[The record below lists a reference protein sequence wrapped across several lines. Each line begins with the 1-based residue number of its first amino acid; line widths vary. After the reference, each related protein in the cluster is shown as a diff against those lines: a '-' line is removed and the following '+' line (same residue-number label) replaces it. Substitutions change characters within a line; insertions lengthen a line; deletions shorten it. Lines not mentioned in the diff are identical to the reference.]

1 VGVLQRKRNAAVK
14 TVGVEVGKVGLGVSP
29 RAREELVKILLRVAG
44 EWGTS
49 TVTLDQ
55 LLTGTADPLE
65 VRAAR
70 IWKEG
75 CRRTFIQLK
84 KLHETGALIDP
95 HRPEWKG

>member
-1 VGVLQRKRNAAVK
+1 M
-14 TVGVEVGKVGLGVSP
+14 TP
-29 RAREELVKILLRVAG
+29 RAREKLVKILLRVAG

-55 LLTGTADPLE
+55 LLNGAANPGE

-70 IWKEG
+70 VWKEG
-75 CRRTFIQLK
+75 CRLAFIQVK

-95 HRPEWKG
+95 HRPEWKGQPS

>member
-1 VGVLQRKRNAAVK
+1 M
-14 TVGVEVGKVGLGVSP
+14 SP

-55 LLTGTADPLE
+55 LLTRTQTDPGD

-70 IWKEG
+70 VWKEG
-75 CRRTFIQLK
+75 CRLAFIQVK

-95 HRPEWKG
+95 HRPEWKGQPS